1 MFSNSLVTLSH
12 RNGAV
17 FSYTSSSS
25 WYAFLQRNWVSWIIY
40 HLPPT
45 LGVSTIHSFFFFFHH
60 SFLGDLRCP
69 VSQGKNTTN
78 KEANQQILSPKP
90 SKAKIWALL
99 CFLLGPKPLLS
110 LSSFPNSWVRLPSKA
125 LDPLWCPQ
133 VINTHPKREGVK
145 AEMSCVV
152 WATTRRGGKSHH
164 VVLV

>member
-1 MFSNSLVTLSH
+1 MSSNSSVTLSH

-25 WYAFLQRNWVSWIIY
+25 FLAKKLGLLSNI
-40 HLPPT
+40 PPSSNFR
-45 LGVSTIHSFFFFFHH
+45 GVHH

-78 KEANQQILSPKP
+78 KEANQQIFSPKP
-90 SKAKIWALL
+90 SKAQVWALL
-99 CFLLGPKPLLS
+99 YFLLGTNPLLS
-110 LSSFPNSWVRLPSKA
+110 LSSFPGSWVRLPSKA

-133 VINTHPKREGVK
+133 VLNTHPKREGVK